1 MDKVTLSDKEQV
13 LSHKEQLEQLY
24 HEYHALVFTIAYRM
38 LGSAGDAE
46 DVAQECFL
54 RYTQAKPSEIRSPK
68 AYLTTISTR
77 LCLDYLKSARVQR
90 EEYTGVW
97 LPEPILTTETDDP
110 AADALEQRESLSFA
124 FLVLLERLTPY
135 ERAVFLL
142 RDVFGYNYDE
152 IAEIVGKSATYCRQI
167 FHQAKTHLQEQR
179 TRYTSTPEAQDRLMR
194 QFLSATEEGKVEDLV
209 HVLAE
214 DVSWWAD
221 GGGKVSASPRPISGR
236 ERVLRLLSG
245 ILRTAPTQYPNLRT
259 APATINGAPGMLA
272 WNGETLIGAIV
283 GEMSDQHIHL
293 LYVVV
298 NPDKLAYIQRQ
309 MQV

>member
-1 MDKVTLSDKEQV
+1 MEKVT
-13 LSHKEQLEQLY
+13 LSHKEQKEQLERLY
-24 HEYHALVFTIAYRM
+24 RDYHALIFAIAYRM

-46 DVAQECFL
+46 DIAQECFL
-54 RYTQAKPSEIRSPK
+54 RYTQADPADIRSPK
-68 AYLTTISTR
+68 AYLTTIATR
-77 LCLDYLKSARVQR
+77 LCLDQLKSARAQR

-97 LPEPILTTETDDP
+97 LPEPTLTTETDDP
-110 AADALEQRESLSFA
+110 AAEALEQRESVSFA

-142 RDVFGYNYDE
+142 RDVFGYDYGE
-152 IAEIVGKSATYCRQI
+152 IAEIVGKSATYSRQI

-179 TRYTSTPEAQDRLMR
+179 ARYTSTPEAQDRLVR

-236 ERVLRLLSG
+236 ERVMRFLSG
-245 ILRTAPTQYPNLRT
+245 ILRTAPSQYPNLRF
-259 APATINGAPGMLA
+259 APATINGAPGMLV
-272 WNGETLIGAIV
+272 WDGETLIGAIMA
-283 GEMSDQHIHL
+283 GEMSEQRIHS
-293 LYVVV
+293 LYLVL

-309 MQV
+309 TQR

>member
-1 MDKVTLSDKEQV
+1 MEKVSSSNKEQ
-13 LSHKEQLEQLY
+13 KDQLEQLY
-24 HEYHALVFTIAYRM
+24 RDYHALVFTIAYRM
-38 LGSAGDAE
+38 LGSASDAE
-46 DVAQECFL
+46 DIVQECFL
-54 RYTQAKPSEIRSPK
+54 RYTQADPAEIRSPK
-68 AYLTTISTR
+68 AYLTTIATR

-110 AADALEQRESLSFA
+110 ADALEQRESVSFA

-142 RDVFGYNYDE
+142 RDVFGYDYDE

-179 TRYTSTPEAQDRLMR
+179 TRYTSTPEAQDRLVR
-194 QFLSATEEGKVEDLV
+194 QFLSATEQGKVEDLV

-221 GGGKVSASPRPISGR
+221 SGGKVSASPRPISGR

-245 ILRTAPTQYPNLRT
+245 ILRIAPSQYPNLRL
-259 APATINGAPGMLA
+259 APATINGAPGILV
-272 WNGETLIGAIV
+272 WNGEALIGAIIA
-283 GEMSDQHIHL
+283 GEMSDQRIHM
-293 LYVVV
+293 LYLVL

-309 MQV
+309 MQG